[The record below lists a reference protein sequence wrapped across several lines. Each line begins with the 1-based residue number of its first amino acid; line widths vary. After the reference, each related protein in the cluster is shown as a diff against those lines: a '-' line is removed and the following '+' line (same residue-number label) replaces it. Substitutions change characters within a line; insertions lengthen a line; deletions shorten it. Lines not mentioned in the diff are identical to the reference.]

1 MKSGLFLA
9 FVQRV
14 KPPQIIRKLSNL
26 RRHFPFRFPASFL
39 ISRPMESPIRSELF
53 STERFDQ
60 HARSLAAAQT
70 VTDDPKSGAQLFPRL
85 RENENIL
92 GEAFRYLTGE
102 VQKKKP
108 INPAGE
114 WLLDSYYVVEE
125 QLRDIK
131 RFLPHDFYNELP
143 KLSEGFLKGYP
154 RVYGLAW
161 AYVAHTDSRFDP
173 ESLIHFVRSYQQ
185 VEPLT
190 IGELWALAITL
201 RVVMVDNLRRIA
213 VYLVTSQEARQDADA
228 FVDELLGLIEES
240 SLSSRPSAAKLQRQ
254 SAHPAFLVQL
264 IQRLRYQDPRGTPAV
279 NWLNEKL
286 AAMKTTA
293 EELVT
298 SVHGLQAANNSTVR
312 NVITS
317 FRNMTTFDWQEFF
330 ESVSLVQAILSEHP
344 DFSRMDFKTRN
355 SYRTAVEELAKGSGK
370 SESEIARLALQRA
383 VEAADHLNFSPRMGD
398 PGYSLFDEGRRAFEK
413 KIGFQVPL
421 KNRFRRFCTDYP
433 ALTYIGN
440 ILFMTTVILWIAAL
454 MNPQLPAAER
464 FLLLFL
470 GLFPAGDLAV
480 GWVNYFVTGMVPPR
494 HLSRLEFL
502 AGPTPDFRTFVVVPT
517 LLEKESDIPE
527 QLEKLEVHYLSNADG
542 EVYYALLTDFPDSSV
557 EIMPEDEKKL
567 NLAIQLTAE
576 LNQRHGPIRAEGPV
590 PVGGMV
596 PAEGLPRFYLFHR
609 KRLWNPLE
617 GKWMGWERK
626 RGKLHEFNKLLRR
639 AQDTTFLR
647 PESLPLVVPS
657 GVRYVITLDADTKLP
672 PGVVNHLVGILAHPL
687 NRARLD
693 PVRKKIVEGYGILQP
708 RVTAF
713 LPAQDEK
720 SIFQKLFS
728 GDCGIDPYASAVSDV
743 YQDLFGEGSFTGK
756 GIYDVDA
763 VEKSLEGRIL
773 ENCLLSHDL
782 FEGCFAR
789 CGYASDLE
797 FFEEF
802 PSHAE
807 TSTLR
812 NHRWIR
818 GDWQLLPWIF
828 GREGNS
834 LSTLSR
840 WKMTD
845 NLRRSLSPIATVF
858 LLIAAF
864 CLPHVYQVAW
874 VGLAL
879 LGIALPSYI
888 PFFKDLVLWRRPL
901 HWRDHLGEITRDFV
915 LGSGQFLVNL
925 VLVAHRAWMHLDAIL
940 RTLWRLF
947 VSHRNLLEWVT
958 AAQANSHSALSLS
971 HFLQRMKGSIF
982 IGCYAAIVTALFNPA
997 SLPLCLPFVF
1007 LWLLAPWFAQIISI
1021 PETKRESL
1029 PLTDDETREL
1039 RLHARRV
1046 WAFFSH
1052 FASKEDHFLPP
1063 DNFQE
1068 DPLPV
1073 VAHRGSPTN
1082 FGLYLLAVVTAH
1094 DFGWTGLGE
1103 MTRKLEAALK
1113 SLKEMPRFR
1122 GHFYNWIDTQTLL
1135 PLEPRYISSVDSG
1148 NLAGHLLTLSQSCRD
1163 LAHQPLFPDS
1173 IIEGIKDT
1181 VALLKIS
1188 AQSLPLHAFSSAT
1201 PLSQLQKEIALF
1213 DGQLL
1218 REEHSRSHSEW
1229 ASYWNQLS
1237 LQAET
1242 LKDTAHAF
1250 ASGQRGEEII
1260 EMTAWADRVAGDV
1273 KSHTQ
1278 DFQHFFPWAL
1288 GHTALGQSSNDR
1300 SLLDRS
1306 AMARTSFT
1314 LSGSESPVIQ
1324 EFQSTLRKLL
1334 SNGMTPAE
1342 VPSLCEHAIA
1352 SIEAKRQ
1359 VRDNPPLSAS
1369 EELYFDQVGAAL
1381 GLAAQNGREILR
1393 RLAEVASDARAI
1405 FNEMDFSFLLNPQK
1419 KLFSIGYR
1427 VSEGQL
1433 EDGCYDLLA
1442 SEARLTS
1449 YVAIIKKDVPV
1460 SHWFRLGR
1468 GLVADEGKAMLM
1480 SWSGSMFEYLMP
1492 SLVMTTPGGSLL
1504 DQTCRRVVERQM
1516 DYGNLRGSPWGV
1528 SEAGYNARDL
1538 SLNYQYSTFGVPG
1551 LGLKRGLAKDLVIAP
1566 YATALAAMIEPRKA
1580 LLNFRTLEQLG
1591 GRGLYGF
1598 YESLD
1603 YTPTRL
1609 RENEKFALVKSYMA
1623 HHQGMS
1629 LVAFSNVVHSGLM
1642 RRRFHMDPLVQ
1653 AGELLLQE
1661 KTPRNLGAARDQKE
1675 EVEIQVIQ
1683 VPVPAFLRDIRSP
1696 HHAVPSS
1703 HLLSNGR
1710 YAVMITAAGSGYSHW
1725 KNRAVTRWREDV
1737 TRDPYGSFLYLRDI
1751 NSGGVWSAAYQPVL
1765 TEPLQYHVLFSEDRA
1780 KFSRVDH
1787 GIATDLEILVSA
1799 EDDAELR
1806 RLTLFNPGS
1815 EEREIEVTSYSEV
1828 VLADPAADLAHPA
1841 FSNLFIQTQFIP
1853 GLAALTAR
1861 RRPRSSSEEPVFM
1874 AQVLSVLGETF
1885 GEIEYETDRAKFIGR
1900 GRTPRTASSVLDGLP
1915 LSLSTGAVLDPI
1927 LSLRVKVRLAPGSS
1941 AQVCFTTLAAGSET
1955 EMLSMAEKYHNSSAF
1970 ERSSALVW
1978 TQSTAKL
1985 HHLGIEL
1992 EEAQLFQKLANRILF
2007 SDPLMRPTSEI
2018 LKKNRMN
2025 VTGLWSRG
2033 ISGDLPILLV
2043 RVDDMEDQA
2052 LIRQLL
2058 RAHEYWRMKRLSV
2071 DIVLLNEKGPSYV
2084 QDLQTVLEGMVRGS
2098 EATSLGN
2105 PDLPPGRIFVLRDD
2119 LLDVREKNLLLAVAR
2134 AILNSRQGTLA
2145 EQVMRVRK
2153 FDSHPYVPAKKM
2165 EEEEKFRLEE
2175 RIEPQTSLMPLDFF
2189 NGIGGFTPDG
2199 REYAIV
2205 LEKGQRTP
2213 APWINVISNGEFG
2226 FQVSESGAGYT
2237 WALNSRENQITPWSN
2252 DPVMD
2257 PAGEAF
2263 YIHDPEA
2270 GLWSPTASPIRLEEA
2285 TYTARH
2291 GAGYSVF
2298 GNESNGIRSTLTQFV
2313 DAKEPV
2319 KISRLVLQNRSNRA
2333 RELSI
2338 TGYVEWVLGF
2348 NRTQTSHSL
2357 VTEMDAETGALFVMN
2372 PLNPVFGSRV
2382 SFFDLRGAQT
2392 ASTTDRSEFIGR
2404 NGTLERPAGLL
2415 RKEPLSGTTGAG
2427 FDPCGVL
2434 QALLTLAPGEKKELV
2449 FLLGQSENQD
2459 QARRLVQTFRNRG
2472 VEESLQAV
2480 NQFWDKF
2487 LGKIQVQTPDPSMDL
2502 MLNRWLQT
2510 QTLACRFWAR
2520 SAFYQAGGAYGFR
2533 DQLQDVMAI
2542 VTTDPTLARSHI
2554 LLAASRQFPEGDVQH
2569 WWHPMSGRG
2578 VRSRVSDDRLW
2589 LPYVALH
2596 YLKVTEDKDLLEEPV
2611 PFLEAPLLRPDQE
2624 DSYTEP
2630 AVSREPA
2637 VSLYEHCARAVD
2649 ISLHTGVHGLPLIGS
2664 GDWNDGMNRVG
2675 HEGKGESVWLAWF
2688 LHEVLTEMAPVALS
2702 RGDEKRAVNWTHHA
2716 LLLKEALET
2725 NGWDGAW
2732 YRRAFFDDGSPLGS
2746 RENTECQIDSIAQS
2760 WAILSG
2766 AADPARALQ
2775 AMKSVEDRLIL
2786 KEDDM
2791 VLIFTPPFDLTTK
2804 DPGYIKGYLPGVRE
2818 NGGQYTH
2825 AAVWC
2830 LLAYAK
2836 LGMGDR
2842 AAELFAMLNPIN
2854 HALTRTHVATYK
2866 TEPYVMVADIYGKA
2880 PHVGRG
2886 GWTWYTGSAGWM
2898 YRAGVEFI
2906 LGIQQRGAKLH
2917 FDPCIPKEWPGFKVT
2932 YKNEKATYDIQF
2944 ENPNHVSKGIQRIEL
2959 DGVVV
2964 QTKEATIELKDDQK
2978 THFVKVILGT

>member
-1 MKSGLFLA
+1 MKHGLFLA
-9 FVQRV
+9 LVHRV
-14 KPPQIIRKLSNL
+14 KPPQIIRKLANL

-39 ISRPMESPIRSELF
+39 VSRPTEAPIRSELF

-70 VTDDPKSGAQLFPRL
+70 LTDDPKAGAQLFPRL

-143 KLSEGFLKGYP
+143 KLSDGFLKGYP

-240 SLSSRPSAAKLQRQ
+240 SLSSRPTAAKLQRQ
-254 SAHPAFLVQL
+254 SVHPAYLVQL

-279 NWLNEKL
+279 DWLNEKL
-286 AAMKTTA
+286 AFEKTTA
-293 EELVT
+293 EEMVT
-298 SVHGLQAANNSTVR
+298 SVHSLQAANNSTVR
-312 NVITS
+312 NIITS
-317 FRNMTTFDWQEFF
+317 FRNMTTFDWQDFF
-330 ESVSLVQAILSEHP
+330 ESVSLVQEILARHP
-344 DFSRMDFKTRN
+344 LYSQMDFKTRN

-370 SESEIARLALQRA
+370 SELEIAQLALQRA
-383 VEAADHLNFSPRMGD
+383 AEGADHQGFSARMGD

-421 KNRFRRFCTDYP
+421 KKRLRRFCTDYP

-440 ILFMTTVILWIAAL
+440 ILFMATVILWIAAL
-454 MNPQLPAAER
+454 MNPHLPQAER

-480 GWVNYFVTGMVPPR
+480 GWVNHFVTGMVPPR
-494 HLSRLEFL
+494 HLARLEFL
-502 AGPTPDFRTFVVVPT
+502 AGPTPEFRTFVVVPT
-517 LLEKESDIPE
+517 LLEKESNIPE

-557 EIMPEDEKKL
+557 EISPEDEKKL
-567 NLAIQLTAE
+567 NLAVQLTAE
-576 LNQRHGPIRAEGPV
+576 LNQRHGPAA
-590 PVGGMV
+590 GG
-596 PAEGLPRFYLFHR
+596 ASRFFLCHR

-626 RGKLHEFNKLLRR
+626 RGKLHEFNRLLRG
-639 AQDTTFLR
+639 AQDTSFLR
-647 PESLPLVVPS
+647 PDGSVLTVPS
-657 GVRYVITLDADTKLP
+657 GVRYVITLDADTKLS

-687 NRARLD
+687 NQARLD
-693 PVRKKIVEGYGILQP
+693 PVRQKVVEGYGILQP

-728 GDCGIDPYASAVSDV
+728 GDCCIDPYASAVSDV

-763 VEKSLEGRIL
+763 VEQSLKGRIS
-773 ENCLLSHDL
+773 ENRLLSHDL

-840 WKMTD
+840 WKMAD
-845 NLRRSLSPIATVF
+845 NLRRSLSPIGTVC
-858 LLIAAF
+858 LLIGAF
-864 CLPHVYQVAW
+864 CLPQVYQPGW

-958 AAQANSHSALSLS
+958 AAQANSNSALSLS
-971 HFLQRMKGSIF
+971 HFLRRMKGSIF
-982 IGCYAAIVTALFNPA
+982 IACFAAALTALFNPA
-997 SLPLCLPFVF
+997 SLPLCLPFVL
-1007 LWLLAPWFAQIISI
+1007 LWLCAPWFAQAIST
-1021 PETKRESL
+1021 PEPKRESL
-1029 PLTDDETREL
+1029 PLTADETSEL

-1052 FASKEDHFLPP
+1052 FAVKEDHFLPP

-1082 FGLYLLAVVTAH
+1082 FGLYLLSVVTAH
-1094 DFGWTGLGE
+1094 DFGWIGLTE

-1113 SLKEMPRFR
+1113 SLKDMQRFR

-1173 IIEGIKDT
+1173 IIEGIQDT
-1181 VALLKIS
+1181 VSLLKKS
-1188 AQSLPLHAFSSAT
+1188 AQALPLHAFSSAT
-1201 PLSQLQKEIALF
+1201 PLSQLQKEIANF
-1213 DGQLL
+1213 DSQLI
-1218 REEHSRSHSEW
+1218 REEHSRTHSEW
-1229 ASYWNQLS
+1229 ASYWTQLS

-1242 LKDTAHAF
+1242 LKDAAHAF
-1250 ASGQRGEEII
+1250 SAGQRGEEIF
-1260 EMTAWADRVAGDV
+1260 EMTAWADRVADDV
-1273 KSHTQ
+1273 QSHTQ

-1288 GHTALGQSSNDR
+1288 G
-1300 SLLDRS
+1300 RS
-1306 AMARTSFT
+1306 ALDHSNLPT
-1314 LSGSESPVIQ
+1314 LEADSPVIR
-1324 EFQSTLRKLL
+1324 EFQSSLGKLL
-1334 SNGMTPAE
+1334 SSGMTPAE
-1342 VPSLCEHAIA
+1342 VPGLCEQALA

-1359 VRDNPPLSAS
+1359 VRDSPPLSES

-1381 GLAAQNGREILR
+1381 TLAAQNGREILR
-1393 RLAEVASDARAI
+1393 RLEEVATDSRTI

-1427 VSEGQL
+1427 IADSRSADGHSTDGQL
-1433 EDGCYDLLA
+1433 EEGCYDLLA

-1480 SWSGSMFEYLMP
+1480 SWAGSMFEYLMP

-1538 SLNYQYSTFGVPG
+1538 DLNYQYSTFGVPG

-1566 YATALAAMIEPRKA
+1566 YATALAAMLEPRKA
-1580 LLNFRTLEQLG
+1580 LFNFQKLEQLG
-1591 GRGLYGF
+1591 ARGLYGF

-1629 LVAFSNVVHSGLM
+1629 LIAFSNVVNSGLM

-1683 VPVPAFLRDIRSP
+1683 VPIPSILRDIRSL

-1710 YAVMITAAGSGYSHW
+1710 YAVMITAAGSGYSRW

-1737 TRDPYGSFLYLRDI
+1737 TRDPYGSFLYLRDLK
-1751 NSGGVWSAAYQPVL
+1751 SGGVWSAAYQPVL

-1780 KFSRVDH
+1780 KISRVDH
-1787 GIATDLEILVSA
+1787 GISTDLEILVSA

-1806 RLTLFNPGS
+1806 RLTLTNPGGV
-1815 EEREIEVTSYSEV
+1815 EREIEVTSYSEV
-1828 VLADPAADLAHPA
+1828 VLTDPAADLAHPA
-1841 FSNLFIQTQFIP
+1841 FSNLFIETRFIP

-1861 RRPRSSSEEPVFM
+1861 RRPRSSGEEPVFM
-1874 AQVLSVLGETF
+1874 AQVLSVGSETF

-1927 LSLRVKVRLAPGSS
+1927 LSLRVKVRLAPGTS
-1941 AQVCFTTLAAGSET
+1941 AQVCFTTLVTGSET

-2043 RVDDMEDQA
+2043 RVDDLEDQA

-2058 RAHEYWRMKRLSV
+2058 RAHEYWRMKRLSM

-2084 QDLQTVLEGMVRGS
+2084 QDLQTALEGMVRGS

-2153 FDSHPYVPAKKM
+2153 FDSFKYVPAKKM
-2165 EEEEKFRLEE
+2165 EETEKFRLAE
-2175 RIEPQTSLMPLDFF
+2175 RVEPPVSLFPLDFF

-2237 WALNSRENQITPWSN
+2237 WALNSRENQISPWSN
-2252 DPVMD
+2252 DPVID
-2257 PAGEAF
+2257 PPGEAF
-2263 YIHDPEA
+2263 YIQDSED
-2270 GLWSPTASPIRLEEA
+2270 LWSPTASPIRLEDA

-2319 KISRLVLQNRSNRA
+2319 KISRLVLQNRSHRS

-2357 VTEMDAETGALFVMN
+2357 VTEMDAETGALFAMN
-2372 PLNPVFGSRV
+2372 PLNPVYGSRV
-2382 SFFDLRGAQT
+2382 SFFDLKGTQT
-2392 ASTTDRSEFIGR
+2392 AFTSDRSEFIGR

-2434 QALLTLAPGEKKELV
+2434 QAPLTLAPGEKKELV
-2449 FLLGQSENQD
+2449 FLLGQAESQD
-2459 QARRLVQTFRNRG
+2459 QARRLVKTFRQRG

-2480 NQFWDKF
+2480 NQFWDNF
-2487 LGKIQVQTPDPSMDL
+2487 LGKIQVQTPDPAMDL

-2554 LLAASRQFPEGDVQH
+2554 LVAAGRQFPEGDVQH
-2569 WWHPMSGRG
+2569 WWHPLSGRG

-2589 LPYVALH
+2589 LPYVVLH
-2596 YLKVTEDKDLLEEPV
+2596 YLKVTEDQALLEELV
-2611 PFLEAPLLRPDQE
+2611 PFLQAPLLRPDQE
-2624 DSYTEP
+2624 DSYFEP
-2630 AVSREPA
+2630 TVSREPA
-2637 VSLYEHCARAVD
+2637 LDLYEHCARAVD
-2649 ISLHTGVHGLPLIGS
+2649 ISLQTGVHGLPLMGS

-2688 LHEVLTEMAPVALS
+2688 LHEILTEMAPVAQS
-2702 RGDEKRAVNWTHHA
+2702 KGDEKRAKTWAEHA
-2716 LLLKEALET
+2716 DKLKQALET
-2725 NGWDGAW
+2725 NAWDGTW

-2760 WAILSG
+2760 WAVLSG

-2775 AMKSVEDRLIL
+2775 AMKSVEERLIL
-2786 KEDDM
+2786 KDDDL
-2791 VLIFTPPFDLTTK
+2791 VLIFTPPFDQTPK

-2836 LGMGDR
+2836 MGMGKQ
-2842 AAELFAMLNPIN
+2842 AFELFSMLNPIN

-2906 LGIQQRGAKLH
+2906 LGIQQRGKKLH
-2917 FDPCIPKEWPGFKVT
+2917 FDPCIPKEWSGFKVT
-2932 YKNEKATYDIQF
+2932 YQNLSSVYDIQF
-2944 ENPNHVSKGIQRIEL
+2944 ENPNHVSKGVQRIEC

-2964 QTKEATIELKDDQK
+2964 QTKDAAIDLKDDRK
-2978 THFVKVILGT
+2978 THFVKVILGP